1 MKNLLDPSTGEE
13 IKGRLLLLREDSMRV
28 WGKMNAAQAMAHCVA
43 AMQMGLG
50 DTHHPRKFVGRMIG
64 RIIKPM
70 ALGND
75 APMRRNTPTVEGLVV
90 TDQRDIFLE
99 RKRLSLL
106 IDRFVNGGRAGCS
119 MYPHPLFGPLTPD
132 EWAILMYKHLD
143 HHLRQFGV

>member
-1 MKNLLDPSTGEE
+1 MHS
-13 IKGRLLLLREDSMRV
+13 
-28 WGKMNAAQAMAHCVA
+28 
-43 AMQMGLG
+43 
-50 DTHHPRKFVGRMIG
+50 PRKFVGRMIG

-75 APMRRNTPTVEGLVV
+75 APMRRNTPTVESLVV

-99 RKRLSLL
+99 RERLSLL

-119 MYPHPLFGPLTPD
+119 KHPHPFFGTLTPD

-143 HHLRQFGV
+143 HHLRQFGA